1 MQSIAS
7 SAVWPWFLSH
17 SAKRA
22 ASVAVMP
29 VSSIIWDAPPCP
41 VSILTVMVS
50 YRTIILTYQTGK
62 SIDILIICKIF
73 YRVSFVCGQK
83 CCEPLDALW
92 NWRFFQGKRINGLSE
107 IRPRRFCQ
115 TRFQKFGY
123 FENWFF
129 LRSCSAGLPRSD
141 RHKRKKSRPRTIPR
155 TGYTHIYYYLLVS
168 NRYGTVRYGM
178 VNRWISMWQS
188 IGQSHGQTTF
198 QAIKQ
203 AIGIFQA
210 TKQAI
215 PTLTKQASRRKP
227 HFASLYCEPL
237 DAPESGFYFW

>member
-50 YRTIILTYQTGK
+50 YRTIILTYRTGK
-62 SIDILIICKIF
+62 SIGILIICKIF
-73 YRVSFVCGQK
+73 YRVTSPSGRK
-83 CCEPLDALW
+83 CWWPLVALW
-92 NWRFFQGKRINGLSE
+92 SGRFFQGKRINGLSE

-115 TRFQKFGY
+115 TRFPKFGY

-129 LRSCSAGLPRSD
+129 LRSCSTGFSRSV
-141 RHKRKKSRPRTIPR
+141 RHKRKKSRPLTIPR
-155 TGYTHIYYYLLVS
+155 TGCTHIYIITY
-168 NRYGTVRYGM
+168 
-178 VNRWISMWQS
+178 W
-188 IGQSHGQTTF
+188 
-198 QAIKQ
+198 
-203 AIGIFQA
+203 
-210 TKQAI
+210 
-215 PTLTKQASRRKP
+215 
-227 HFASLYCEPL
+227 
-237 DAPESGFYFW
+237 